1 MKILL
6 KNWTLIA
13 FVTTICLLSSGC
25 AFTVEK
31 VNIAYRTPKEWP
43 RQFEKKPEVGVTIGT
58 FEDKRPVSTPIWLA
72 NKYNGYGKTS
82 GGYEAEKPLAEI
94 LRDALISG
102 LIEANYKVEKDPDR
116 SVLTCNVLDYGTE
129 FIQTGLFG
137 SELRT
142 RLQCEFTLVD
152 NATKQVLWKEII
164 QGNALMAFGAGSKA
178 KNQYP
183 WRPGE
188 KFGTSGAPNKE
199 ALRQITILSI
209 DKVVMEV
216 TKSEQFRRAVTR

>member
-1 MKILL
+1 MKTSWINAVLL
-6 KNWTLIA
+6 AICA
-13 FVTTICLLSSGC
+13 TTSLLSSGC

-43 RQFEKKPEVGVTIGT
+43 RQFDKKPEVGVTIGN
-58 FEDKRPVSTPIWLA
+58 FEDKRPVSTTVWLA

-94 LRDALISG
+94 LRDAMISG
-102 LIEANYKVEKDPDR
+102 LIEANYKVEKNQDR

-129 FIQTGLFG
+129 FIQTGMFG

-142 RLQCEFTLVD
+142 RLQCEFTLID
-152 NATKQVLWKEII
+152 NASKQVLWKEII

-183 WRPGE
+183 WRPEE
-188 KFGTSGAPNKE
+188 KFGTSGTPNKD

-216 TKSEQFRRAVTR
+216 IKSEQFRSAVTR